1 LPLLI
6 TLTSKWFISAGAIE
20 KLIVM
25 DASYD
30 MVQRC
35 QNDYHASSNNNT
47 ETMFV
52 VADEEF
58 LPIKQKSGS

>member
-1 LPLLI
+1 
-6 TLTSKWFISAGAIE
+6 
-20 KLIVM
+20 M

>member
-1 LPLLI
+1 
-6 TLTSKWFISAGAIE
+6 
-20 KLIVM
+20 M

-35 QNDYHASSNNNT
+35 QNDYHASSTNTDQT
-47 ETMFV
+47 ETMFLV
-52 VADEEF
+52 GDEEF